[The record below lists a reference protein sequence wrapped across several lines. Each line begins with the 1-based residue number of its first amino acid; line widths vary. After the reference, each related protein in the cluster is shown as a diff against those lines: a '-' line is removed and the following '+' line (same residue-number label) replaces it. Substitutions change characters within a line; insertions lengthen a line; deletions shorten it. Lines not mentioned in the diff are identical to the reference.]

1 MLLSKRRYQLKDKQ
15 TKACIIKINCSRQV
29 ACLGKAPPCYNVNES
44 QWISRCMYYNVCVSV
59 VSCSVVVEIKAL
71 ETIPSGSCYLHTNN
85 PFMGPLRILHIYG
98 PKCAPNPQDT
108 HFVTLHCLWLHR
120 VTWLQNAFLIKWDD

>member
-1 MLLSKRRYQLKDKQ
+1 
-15 TKACIIKINCSRQV
+15 
-29 ACLGKAPPCYNVNES
+29 
-44 QWISRCMYYNVCVSV
+44 MYYNVCVSV

-120 VTWLQNAFLIKWDD
+120 VTWLHSNIVLVFFQRTKSLFLDSAFCSPSMSMVTQGYMVTQYLCCNDFFQRVILKPFIVLS